1 MFYPAELVIQ
11 MFTKTK
17 AIERPYSEAE
27 LKGLEKVFAELRKAG
42 HSPSVKA
49 YLRKR
54 KAELK
59 A

>member
-1 MFYPAELVIQ
+1 